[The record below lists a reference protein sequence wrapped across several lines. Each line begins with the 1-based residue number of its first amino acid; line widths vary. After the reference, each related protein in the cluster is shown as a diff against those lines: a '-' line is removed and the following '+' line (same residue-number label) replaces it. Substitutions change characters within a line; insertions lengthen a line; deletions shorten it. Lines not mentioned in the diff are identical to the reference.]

1 MNYTIQ
7 QHGFSLISGVLSA
20 DELASLREE
29 TSCLASR
36 HRGGARNLLSQSS
49 LISSLA
55 RQQSVKQIAGQAFD
69 ADAFPVR
76 ALFFDK
82 VAKANWKVPW
92 HQDTAIAVQMRIEAS
107 GFTGWSE
114 KDGVPH
120 VHPPASILAG
130 MISLRLHL
138 DDCGSDNGPLRVIP
152 GSHTQGVLTTEQI
165 DAARKQTP
173 EVICSTKAGDVLAL
187 RPLLL
192 HASSPALSPSHRRVI
207 HIEYACHPLPHGL
220 QWFEQAVALSTLN

>member
-1 MNYTIQ
+1 VNNTIQ
-7 QHGFSLISGVLSA
+7 QHGFSLISRALSA
-20 DELASLREE
+20 DEIESLREE
-29 TSCLASR
+29 TSCLTNR

-55 RQQSVKQIAGQAFD
+55 RQHSVKQIADQALD

-82 VAKANWKVPW
+82 VAEANWKVPW
-92 HQDTAIAVQMRIEAS
+92 HQDIAIAIQKRIETP

-130 MISLRLHL
+130 MIAVRLHL

-152 GSHTQGVLTTEQI
+152 GSHTQGILTTEQI

-173 EVICSTKAGDVLAL
+173 EVTCSAKAGDVLAL

-192 HASSPALSPSHRRVI
+192 HASSPALFPSHRRVI
-207 HIEYACHPLPHGL
+207 HIEYACRPLPHGL
-220 QWFEQAVALSTLN
+220 QWFEQAPAVSTLN